1 MQLHTFPTRE
11 PRRGHD
17 EGVPQSRSIRLHRS
31 QIIWLVAIVAVGV
44 VVAVLA
50 GPWWGVGAAVLV
62 LAISEVIER
71 VQRSR
76 T

>member
-1 MQLHTFPTRE
+1 M
-11 PRRGHD
+11 
-17 EGVPQSRSIRLHRS
+17 
-31 QIIWLVAIVAVGV
+31 AIVAVGV
-44 VVAVLA
+44 IVGILA
-50 GPWWGVGAAVLV
+50 GPWWGVAAAVIM

>member
-1 MQLHTFPTRE
+1 
-11 PRRGHD
+11 
-17 EGVPQSRSIRLHRS
+17 VPQPRSIRPRRS
-31 QIIWLVAIVAVGV
+31 QIIWLIVIVAVGV
-44 VVAVLA
+44 TVGILA
-50 GPWWGVGAAVLV
+50 GPWWGVGAAVIM